1 MMTQTQMHPFQCFQ
15 SILVMLIITITATN
29 TVSTVRSSAVLN
41 RLQNHDQYPED
52 VPLTN
57 ISLNTMDGMQQ
68 RMKMFMGTLMADIMA
83 LSKVNENTTSID
95 GVHGIVPM
103 RRNLASYH
111 SDNIQTVENEI
122 QQLMNE
128 LYFLYDEELEEE
140 INQPS
145 NRQSKKKTKKP
156 IAFIEKVLTHEKC
169 RERFQEIINKGNK
182 ACQLFSDTM
191 PTCGNKKNPKKYTI
205 EPLFPPCNLG
215 HSANNP
221 VPIKITKNLQTKKIF
236 GEYFIKKQEFG
247 PANDFLAMKVSKW
260 LTGIFATKT
269 NAPIFRVFD
278 VVPQFRPRSPCD
290 PKWTKAKV
298 RDMYFF
304 TVAENGLKGDWIE
317 SATFNIKKLGFKDS
331 STEYPYFNALH
342 CTCAKV
348 KRKLLKSLRGAF
360 IIQMLLGAK
369 DRHKGNVLIKKDCT
383 VMNIDYGHFLGTAT
397 NGDGLLPWDTHHV
410 SMYNTYLDA
419 YLKKIE
425 MKEKFKKDLWKD
437 ITYLR
442 KHFEYDQQHN
452 ILKQCRDKSSEYP
465 FVDKLVRARIVRDDF
480 AKKSFPGEVWK
491 ADAWTP
497 MAITKTIKKR
507 PFDKYMSYA
516 LFGEGNLESK
526 IPMNKEK
533 FFEQMEQTDAKT
545 LETKITG
552 HTYNNKHKKTGVTEN
567 WSKKGEDFYN
577 AKIIDVKSNLKNK
590 ITKLK
595 NKMENTNEDKK
606 KQYKKRLEK
615 WTKSEGQF
623 AAGKAIKT
631 CR

>member
-383 VMNIDYGHFLGTAT
+383 VMNIDYGHFLGTKT
-397 NGDGLLPWDTHHV
+397 PLEGSYL
-410 SMYNTYLDA
+410 SMYNSYLDA
-419 YLKKIE
+419 YLERIGKKNR
-425 MKEKFKKDLWKD
+425 FKKKLWGD
-437 ITYLR
+437 IVWLR
-442 KHFEYDQQHN
+442 KYFKNKYN
-452 ILKQCRDKSSEYP
+452 IKDKPGKPINYKKYH
-465 FVDKLVRARIVRDDF
+465 DKLLDDF
-480 AKKSFPGEVWK
+480 AKTSFPGETWK
-491 ADAWTP
+491 ANAWIRQATHDTP
-497 MAITKTIKKR
+497 GNNR
-507 PFDKYMSYA
+507 EFDEYLSYV
-516 LFGEGNLESK
+516 LFGNKRKPSK
-526 IPMNKEK
+526 IPMQEATFLEMFDNSEENKAIK
-533 FFEQMEQTDAKT
+533 AVVN
-545 LETKITG
+545 KITG
-552 HTYNNKHKKTGVTEN
+552 HAHNNNGKATSTGITEHWSTSGTEFYNIKPVEKKKALQQAIKDFTKKT
-567 WSKKGEDFYN
+567 SSN
-577 AKIIDVKSNLKNK
+577 AKKQN
-590 ITKLK
+590 
-595 NKMENTNEDKK
+595 
-606 KQYKKRLEK
+606 QYKKRKKK
-615 WTKSEGQF
+615 WENNIKAFDKGQLV
-623 AAGKAIKT
+623 KK
-631 CR
+631 CS